1 MIVKRSRNIVSNRRV
16 KYIIK
21 ITHILM
27 LFVSFEMY
35 TFSYGDAKWTIKQHI
50 NTKKHINQITQSG
63 DQKRMCVSPLLCIC
77 AKLVN

>member
-35 TFSYGDAKWTIKQHI
+35 TFSYGDAKWTKKQHI
-50 NTKKHINQITQSG
+50 NTKKHINQITQSFVT
-63 DQKRMCVSPLLCIC
+63 KRECVSVPYCVFVQNL
-77 AKLVN
+77 